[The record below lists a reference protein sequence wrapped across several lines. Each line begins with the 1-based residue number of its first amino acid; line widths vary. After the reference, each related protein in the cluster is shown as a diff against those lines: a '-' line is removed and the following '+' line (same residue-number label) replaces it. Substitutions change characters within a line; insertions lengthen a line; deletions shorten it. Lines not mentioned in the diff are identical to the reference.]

1 MHDRYSPALERCLQR
16 AEQVARIRSA
26 ADIATAH
33 LLLALAD
40 EAECRGA
47 VILASHGWTSVEL
60 REQLGLPVN
69 DQAGNELPADTRPT
83 PLSLLARA
91 ALEAARRQ
99 ALELARDSQIGTE
112 HLLWGILEA
121 DSDLSGVLAR
131 RGLSREALEAERI
144 PRVAAE
150 AAPLSL
156 EGPNLSLTASTE
168 ELAVER
174 ILDASANRAREG
186 LRVLEDYVRFAW
198 DDPFLTRQIKA
209 LRHQLTA
216 LLSELPSRTLLR
228 SRETQADVG
237 TQLTTPAE
245 QRRHSAADVVAAN
258 FHRVQEAVRSLEEY
272 GKLRSPRLAA
282 GLKQA
287 RYKLYTL
294 QRAVMLS
301 AESRDRLAGVRL
313 YAIVT
318 GELCQASLEW
328 TVREL
333 LAGGVQALQLREK
346 SLPDRSL
353 LDRARLVRR
362 WTREAGAMFIMN
374 DRADLARLADAD
386 GLHVGQSE
394 LSVKDARRIVGP
406 SAVIGVSTHAIEQAR
421 QAVLDAAG
429 YIGVGP
435 LFAGPTKTFQALAG
449 LDCLREV
456 VGEIALPAFAIGG
469 INLEN
474 VDSVLSAGA
483 RRIAVCSALC
493 GAEDPREAARR
504 FRDKVDSA
512 N

>member
-1 MHDRYSPALERCLQR
+1 M
-16 AEQVARIRSA
+16 AE
-26 ADIATAH
+26 
-33 LLLALAD
+33 
-40 EAECRGA
+40 
-47 VILASHGWTSVEL
+47 
-60 REQLGLPVN
+60 GL
-69 DQAGNELPADTRPT
+69 
-83 PLSLLARA
+83 
-91 ALEAARRQ
+91 
-99 ALELARDSQIGTE
+99 
-112 HLLWGILEA
+112 
-121 DSDLSGVLAR
+121 DLSGKKRVVPSKPHVVFEDAQALACPVGRGVEDALHGELFGGCRQRQIRTLKGQGGRLGGDAWDPFGFECLAGQPAAGQHPGQVAVGLEDSPEQVLCADV
-131 RGLSREALEAERI
+131 
-144 PRVAAE
+144 RVAGDFE
-150 AAPLSL
+150 C
-156 EGPNLSLTASTE
+156 
-168 ELAVER
+168 
-174 ILDASANRAREG
+174 
-186 LRVLEDYVRFAW
+186 
-198 DDPFLTRQIKA
+198 
-209 LRHQLTA
+209 
-216 LLSELPSRTLLR
+216 
-228 SRETQADVG
+228 
-237 TQLTTPAE
+237 
-245 QRRHSAADVVAAN
+245 
-258 FHRVQEAVRSLEEY
+258 
-272 GKLRSPRLAA
+272 LAA
-282 GLKQA
+282 SGLKQA

-449 LDCLREV
+449 LDYLREV

-483 RRIAVCSALC
+483 RRIAVCSVLC
-493 GAEDPREAARR
+493 GAEDPRDTARR